1 MDVKEKLHY
10 NKLHLEINNFLINFF
25 RILIKYF
32 IKKENYK

>member
-1 MDVKEKLHY
+1 MDVKKLHY
-10 NKLHLEINNFLINFF
+10 NKLHLEINNFLNIFF